1 MESVKVSTANRIKD
15 LEAEIQ
21 SLKLHNRNLELML
34 AENKKSCKNN
44 SISIILLAASI
55 IFLAMSL

>member
-1 MESVKVSTANRIKD
+1 MELSIEGRIKD

-21 SLKLHNRNLELML
+21 SLKRHNRILELML